1 MIVVISRAGW
11 PHYFLYFTYIFC
23 DFPDYFALVC
33 FIGPPILLCPEK
45 DAYYDDVY
53 CIQQYYRGRWG
64 QNMPPAPRRVDVW
77 SNSWTFNL
85 DVSKPSPVA
94 ASKTLSNPFIPHIC
108 QTRRKKQSTNM
119 MDGVFGVVKACIHHR
134 RTRHKKSQS
143 QNQLVLTKM
152 QCQDVTTIG
161 TLEES
166 RN

>member
-53 CIQQYYRGRWG
+53 CIQQYYRGRWV
-64 QNMPPAPRRVDVW
+64 QNMPSAPRRVDEW
-77 SNSWTFNL
+77 
-85 DVSKPSPVA
+85 
-94 ASKTLSNPFIPHIC
+94 
-108 QTRRKKQSTNM
+108 TNM